1 MEAITMFKASEVLA
15 GRYDSANLDELF
27 KAISDNYIVD
37 EEQYL
42 SELIQLVPSSDEA
55 IERVTRRAHELV
67 NKVRQFDKKGLMV
80 GIDAFLQQYS
90 LETQEGIILMCL
102 AEALLRIPD
111 AATADALIE
120 DKLSGAKWDEHM
132 SKSDSVLVN
141 ASTWGLMLTGKIV
154 KLDKKIDGTPSN
166 LLSRLVNRLGEP
178 VIRQAM
184 MAAMKIMGKQF
195 VLGRNMKEALKNSED
210 KRKLGYTHSY
220 DMLGEAA
227 LTRKDAEKYYTDY
240 ANAITELGAQSYNE
254 NESPRPT
261 ISIKLSALHPRYEV
275 ANEDRVLT
283 ELYDTVIRLIKLA
296 RGLNIGISIDAEEVD
311 RLELSL
317 KLFQKLFNSDA
328 AKGWGLLGIVVQ
340 AYSKRA
346 LPVLVWLTRLAKEQG
361 DEIPLR
367 LVKGAYWDSE
377 LKWAQQ
383 AGEAAYPL
391 YTRKAGTDV
400 SYLACARYLLSDA
413 TRGAIYPQFASHNA
427 QTVAAISDM
436 AGDRHHEFQR
446 LHGMGQELY
455 DTILS
460 EAGAKSVRIYAPI
473 GAHKDLLPY
482 LVRRLLENGAN
493 TSFVHKLVDP
503 KTPIESLVV
512 HPLKTLTGYKTLANN
527 KIVLPTDIFGSD
539 RKNSKGLNMNIISE
553 SEPFFAAL
561 EQFKNTQWQ
570 AGPLVNGKTLTGEHK
585 TVVSPFDTTQTVGQ
599 VAFADDAAIEQALA
613 SAETAFASWAR
624 TPVETRAS
632 ALQKLADL
640 LEENRE
646 ELIAL
651 CTREAGKSIQDGID
665 EVREAVDFCRYYAVQ
680 AKKMMAKPELL
691 PGPTGELNELFLQGR
706 GVFVCISPWNFPLA
720 IFLGQVSAALA
731 AGNTVIAK
739 PAEQTSII
747 GYRAVQLAHQAGIP
761 VEVLQFLPGTGA
773 TVGSAIT
780 ADERIGGVCFTGST
794 GTAKLINRTLANRDG
809 AIIPLI
815 AETGGQNAMVVD
827 STSQPEQV
835 VNDVVSSSFTS
846 AGQRCSALR
855 VLFLQEDIADRVI
868 EVLQG
873 AMDELVIGNP
883 SSVKTDVGP
892 VIDAT
897 AKANLDAH
905 IDHIKQVGK
914 LIKQMPLPAG
924 TENGH
929 FVSPTAVEI
938 DSIKV
943 LEKEHFGPI
952 LHIIRYKA
960 SELAHVINEINSTG
974 FGLTLG
980 IHSRNEGH
988 ALEVADKV
996 NVGNVYINRNQIGA
1010 VVGVQPFGGQGLSGT
1025 GPKAGGP
1032 HYLTRF
1038 VTEKTR
1044 TNNITAIGG
1053 NATLLSLGDSEE

>member
-1 MEAITMFKASEVLA
+1 MFKASEVLA

-27 KAISDNYIVD
+27 KAVSDNYIVD

-42 SELIQLVPSSDEA
+42 SELIKLVPSSDEA

-154 KLDKKIDGTPSN
+154 KLDKKLDGTPSN

-317 KLFQKLFNSDA
+317 KLFQKLFNSEA
-328 AKGWGLLGIVVQ
+328 TKGWGLLGIVVQ

-346 LPVLVWLTRLAKEQG
+346 LPVLVWLTRLAKDQG
-361 DEIPLR
+361 DEIPVR

-436 AGDRHHEFQR
+436 AGDRNHEFQR

-455 DTILS
+455 DTILA
-460 EAGAKSVRIYAPI
+460 EAGAKAVRIYAPI

-512 HPLKTLTGYKTLANN
+512 HPLTTLTGYKTLANN
-527 KIVLPTDIFGSD
+527 RIVLPADIFGSE

-585 TVVSPFDTTQTVGQ
+585 TIVSPYDTTQTVGQ
-599 VAFADDAAIEQALA
+599 VAFADKAAIEAAVA
-613 SAETAFASWAR
+613 SAEAAFTSWAR

-794 GTAKLINRTLANRDG
+794 GTAKLINRTLANREG

-883 SSVKTDVGP
+883 SSIKTDVGP

-952 LHIIRYKA
+952 LHVIRYKA
-960 SELAHVINEINSTG
+960 ADLGKVIDEINSTG

>member
-1 MEAITMFKASEVLA
+1 MFKASEVLA

-27 KAISDNYIVD
+27 KAVSDNYIVD

-42 SELIQLVPSSDEA
+42 SELIKLVPSSDEA

-154 KLDKKIDGTPSN
+154 KLDKKLDGTPSN

-317 KLFQKLFNSDA
+317 KLFQKLFNSEA
-328 AKGWGLLGIVVQ
+328 TKGWGLLGIVVQ

-346 LPVLVWLTRLAKEQG
+346 LPVLVWLTRLAKDQG
-361 DEIPLR
+361 DEIPVR

-436 AGDRHHEFQR
+436 AGDRNHEFQR

-455 DTILS
+455 DTILA
-460 EAGAKSVRIYAPI
+460 EAGAKAVRIYAPI

-512 HPLKTLTGYKTLANN
+512 HPLTTLTGYKTLANN
-527 KIVLPTDIFGSD
+527 RIVLPADIFGSD

-585 TVVSPFDTTQTVGQ
+585 TVVSPYDTTQTVGQ
-599 VAFADDAAIEQALA
+599 VAFADKAAIEAAVA
-613 SAETAFASWAR
+613 SAEAAFSSWAR

-883 SSVKTDVGP
+883 SSIKTDVGP

-960 SELAHVINEINSTG
+960 AELSQVINEINSTG

>member
-1 MEAITMFKASEVLA
+1 MFKASEVLA

-27 KAISDNYIVD
+27 QAVSDNYIVD

-42 SELIQLVPSSDEA
+42 SELIKLVPSSDET

-67 NKVRQFDKKGLMV
+67 SKVRQFDKKGLMV

-227 LTRKDAEKYYTDY
+227 LTRKDADKYFTDY
-240 ANAITELGAQSYNE
+240 ANAITELGAQNYNE

-317 KLFQKLFNSDA
+317 KLFQKLFNSEA
-328 AKGWGLLGIVVQ
+328 AKDWGLLGIVVQ

-413 TRGAIYPQFASHNA
+413 TSGAIYPQFASHNA
-427 QTVAAISDM
+427 QTVAAIADM

-503 KTPIESLVV
+503 KTPIDSLVL
-512 HPLKTLTGYKTLANN
+512 HPLTTLTGYKTLANK
-527 KIVLPTDIFGSD
+527 KIVLPADIFGSD

-561 EQFKNTQWQ
+561 EHFKDTQWQ
-570 AGPLVNGKTLTGEHK
+570 AGPLVNGKILTGEYK
-585 TVVSPFDTTQTVGQ
+585 TVVSPYDTTQTVGQ
-599 VAFADDAAIEQALA
+599 VAFADDAAIELALA
-613 SAETAFASWAR
+613 SADAAFASWTR
-624 TPVETRAS
+624 TPVEIRAS

-761 VEVLQFLPGTGA
+761 VEVLQFLPGTGV

-794 GTAKLINRTLANRDG
+794 GTAKLINRTLANREG

-938 DSIKV
+938 DSIKT

-952 LHIIRYKA
+952 LHVIRYKA
-960 SELAHVINEINSTG
+960 AELSQVINEINSTG

-1053 NATLLSLGDSEE
+1053 NATLLSLGDGDE

>member
-1 MEAITMFKASEVLA
+1 MFKASEVLA

-527 KIVLPTDIFGSD
+527 KIVLPADIFGSE

-624 TPVETRAS
+624 TPVEVRAS

-914 LIKQMPLPAG
+914 LIKQMPLPAS

>member
-1 MEAITMFKASEVLA
+1 MEINMMFKASEVLA
-15 GRYDSANLDELF
+15 GPYDNATLEQLF
-27 KAISDNYIVD
+27 QAITDNYIVD
-37 EEQYL
+37 EEAYL
-42 SELIQLVPSSDEA
+42 SELIKLVPSSDEQ
-55 IERVTRRAHELV
+55 IQQVTERAHDLV
-67 NKVRQFDKKGLMV
+67 NKVRQFEKKGLMIGV
-80 GIDAFLQQYS
+80 DAFLQQYS
-90 LETQEGIILMCL
+90 LETQEGIVLMCL

-111 AATADALIE
+111 ADTADALIQ
-120 DKLSGAKWDEHM
+120 DKLSGAKWDAHLRQ
-132 SKSDSVLVN
+132 SDSVLVN

-154 KLDKKIDGTPSN
+154 KLDKKLDGTPSN
-166 LLSRLVNRLGEP
+166 LLKRLVNRLGEP

-184 MAAMKIMGKQF
+184 LAAMKIMGKQF
-195 VLGRNMKEALKNSED
+195 VLGRNVKEALSNSEA
-210 KRKLGYTHSY
+210 KRALGYTHSY

-227 LTRKDAEKYYTDY
+227 LTDKDAKKYFNDY
-240 ANAITELGAQSYNE
+240 SNAIKELGAQSYDE

-275 ANEDRVLT
+275 ANEHRVLT
-283 ELYDTVIRLIKLA
+283 ELYATVIKLIVQA
-296 RGLNIGISIDAEEVD
+296 RELNIGISIDAEEVD

-317 KLFQKLFNSDA
+317 KLFQKLFNSVETQ
-328 AKGWGLLGIVVQ
+328 GWNLLGIVVQ

-346 LPVLVWLTRLAKEQG
+346 LPVLCWLARLAKEQG

-383 AGEAAYPL
+383 AGEAGYPL
-391 YTRKAGTDV
+391 FTRKAGTDV
-400 SYLACARYLLSDA
+400 SYLACARFLLSDA
-413 TRGAIYPQFASHNA
+413 TRGAIYPQFATHNA
-427 QTVAAISDM
+427 QTVASIGAMASD
-436 AGDRHHEFQR
+436 RNYEFQR

-455 DTILS
+455 DTILKES
-460 EAGAKSVRIYAPI
+460 GAKTVRIYAPI
-473 GAHKDLLPY
+473 GAHKELLPY

-503 KTPIESLVV
+503 KTPIASLVV
-512 HPLKTLTGYKTLANN
+512 HPIVTLKGYKSFANHN
-527 KIVLPTDIFGSD
+527 IALPADIFGVE
-539 RKNSKGLNMNIISE
+539 RKNSKGLNMNIQSE
-553 SEPFFAAL
+553 AQPFFAAINK
-561 EQFKNTQWQ
+561 FNDVQWQ
-570 AGPLVNGKTLTGEHK
+570 AGPIVNGKTITGDLH
-585 TVVSPFDTTQTVGQ
+585 TVVSPYDTEQVVGQ
-599 VAFADDAAIEQALA
+599 VAFADAASIETAVA
-613 SAETAFASWAR
+613 SASSAFGSWCR
-624 TPVETRAS
+624 TPVEVRAS

-665 EVREAVDFCRYYAVQ
+665 EVREAVDFCRYYALQ
-680 AKKMMAKPELL
+680 AKKMMGQPELL

-739 PAEQTSII
+739 PAEQTCLI
-747 GYRAVQLAHQAGIP
+747 GYRAVQLAHEAGIP

-773 TVGSAIT
+773 LVGSALT

-855 VLFLQEDIADRVI
+855 VLFLQEDIAERVI
-868 EVLQG
+868 EVMQG
-873 AMDELVIGNP
+873 AMEQLSIGHPGLVQ
-883 SSVKTDVGP
+883 TDVGP

-897 AKANLDAH
+897 AKANLNAH
-905 IDHIKQVGK
+905 ISHITQVGK
-914 LIKQMPLPAG
+914 LIKQIALPAG
-924 TENGH
+924 TEKGH
-929 FVSPTAVEI
+929 FVAPTAVEI

-952 LHIIRYKA
+952 LHVIRYKA
-960 SELAHVINEINSTG
+960 ADLAKVIDEINSTG

-988 ALEVADKV
+988 ALNLADKV

-1053 NATLLSLGDSEE
+1053 NATLLSLGDSDE

>member
-1 MEAITMFKASEVLA
+1 MFQASEVLT
-15 GRYDSANLDELF
+15 GRYDSATLDELF
-27 KAISDNYIVD
+27 QAITNNYIVD

-42 SELIQLVPSSDEA
+42 AELIKLVPSSEA
-55 IERVTRRAHELV
+55 EIQRVTQRAHDLV
-67 NKVRQFDKKGLMV
+67 GKVRQYDKKGLMV

-111 AATADALIE
+111 AETADALIE
-120 DKLSGAKWDEHM
+120 DKLSGAKWDEHL
-132 SKSDSVLVN
+132 SKSDSTLVN

-154 KLDKKIDGTPSN
+154 NLDKNIDGKPSS
-166 LLSRLVNRLGEP
+166 LLNRLVNRLGEP

-184 MAAMKIMGKQF
+184 LAAMKIMGKQF
-195 VLGRNMKEALKNSED
+195 VLGRTVKEALKNSVN

-227 LTRKDAEKYYTDY
+227 LTMKDAQKYFDDY
-240 ANAITELGAQSYNE
+240 SNAIATLGAE
-254 NESPRPT
+254 NYDETEAPRPT

-275 ANEDRVLT
+275 ANEDRTMT
-283 ELYDTVIRLIKLA
+283 ELYDTLVKLVTQA
-296 RGLNIGISIDAEEVD
+296 RSLNVGVSIDAEEVD

-317 KLFQKLFNSDA
+317 KLFEKLYNSDA

-346 LPVLVWLTRLAKEQG
+346 LPVLCWLTRLSKNQG
-361 DEIPLR
+361 DEIPVR

-377 LKWAQQ
+377 LKWAQV
-383 AGEAAYPL
+383 AGESGYPL

-436 AGDRHHEFQR
+436 AGDRLYEFQR
-446 LHGMGQELY
+446 LHGMGEELY
-455 DTILS
+455 DTLLAES
-460 EAGAKSVRIYAPI
+460 GVSTVRIYAPV

-512 HPLKTLTGYKTLANN
+512 HPLTTLQGYKTLANN
-527 KIVLPTDIFGSD
+527 KIVQPEDIFGAE
-539 RKNSKGLNMNIISE
+539 RKNSKGINMNIISE

-561 EQFKNTQWQ
+561 DKFKDTTWS
-570 AGPLVNGKTLTGEHK
+570 AGPIVNGEILSGE
-585 TVVSPFDTTQTVGQ
+585 TIEVVSPFDTTKVVGK
-599 VAFADDAAIEQALA
+599 VAFANNQAVEQALA
-613 SAETAFASWAR
+613 SAHNAFGSWCS
-624 TPVETRAS
+624 TPVEVRAN

-720 IFLGQVSAALA
+720 IFLGQVAAALA
-731 AGNTVIAK
+731 AGNTVVAK
-739 PAEQTSII
+739 PAEQTSIV
-747 GYRAVQLAHQAGIP
+747 GFRAVQLAHQAGIP
-761 VEVLQFLPGTGA
+761 KEALQFLPGTGA
-773 TVGSAIT
+773 TVGATIT

-794 GTAKLINRTLANRDG
+794 VTAKRINLTLAQRDG

-855 VLFLQEDIADRVI
+855 VLFLQEDIAERVI
-868 EVLQG
+868 DVMKG
-873 AMDELVIGNP
+873 AMNELTIGDP
-883 SSVKTDVGP
+883 SFVKTDVGP

-897 AKANLDAH
+897 AKANLNAH
-905 IDHIKQVGK
+905 IDYIKQVGR
-914 LIKQMPLPAG
+914 LINQLELPAG
-924 TENGH
+924 SENGH
-929 FVSPTAVEI
+929 FVAPTAVEI

-952 LHIIRYKA
+952 LHVIRYKA
-960 SELAHVINEINSTG
+960 SDLPKVIDEINSTG

-1053 NATLLSLGDSEE
+1053 NATLLSLGDSDE

>member
-1 MEAITMFKASEVLA
+1 MFKASEVLT
-15 GRYDSANLDELF
+15 GRYDSATLNELF
-27 KAISDNYIVD
+27 EAITNNYIVD

-42 SELIQLVPSSDEA
+42 GELIQLVPASEDE
-55 IERVTRRAHELV
+55 IQRVTQRAHDLV
-67 NKVRQFDKKGLMV
+67 KKVRQYDKKGLMV

-120 DKLSGAKWDEHM
+120 DKLSGAKWDEHL
-132 SKSDSVLVN
+132 SKSDSTLVN

-154 KLDKKIDGTPSN
+154 NLDKNIDGKPSS
-166 LLSRLVNRLGEP
+166 LLNRLVNRMGEP

-184 MAAMKIMGKQF
+184 LAAMKIMGKQF
-195 VLGRNMKEALKNSED
+195 VLGRTVKEALKNSVD

-227 LTRKDAEKYYTDY
+227 LTSKDAQKYFDDY
-240 ANAITELGAQSYNE
+240 SSAIAALGAESYDE
-254 NESPRPT
+254 QEAPRPT

-275 ANEDRVLT
+275 ANEDRTLT
-283 ELYDTVIRLIKLA
+283 ELYDTLIKLISQA
-296 RGLNIGISIDAEEVD
+296 RSLNVGVSIDAEEMD

-317 KLFQKLFNSDA
+317 TLFKKLYNSDA

-346 LPVLVWLTRLAKEQG
+346 LPVLCWLTRLSKEQG

-377 LKWAQQ
+377 LKWGQVN
-383 AGEAAYPL
+383 GEGGYPL

-436 AGDRHHEFQR
+436 AGDRQYEFQR
-446 LHGMGQELY
+446 LHGMGEELY
-455 DTILS
+455 DTLLAES
-460 EAGAKSVRIYAPI
+460 GVSTVRIYAPV

-512 HPLKTLTGYKTLANN
+512 HPLTTLQGYKTLANN
-527 KIVLPTDIFGSD
+527 KIVQPIDIFGD
-539 RKNSKGLNMNIISE
+539 ERKNSKGLNMNILSE
-553 SEPFFAAL
+553 STPFFAAL
-561 EQFKNTQWQ
+561 DKFKDTNWS
-570 AGPLVNGKTLTGEHK
+570 AGPIVNGETLSGE
-585 TVVSPFDTTQTVGQ
+585 TIDVVSPFDTTKVVGK
-599 VAFADDAAIEQALA
+599 VAFANNQAVEQALS
-613 SAETAFASWAR
+613 SAHNAFGSWCS
-624 TPVETRAS
+624 TPVEVRAN

-720 IFLGQVSAALA
+720 IFLGQVAAALA
-731 AGNTVIAK
+731 AGNTVVAK
-739 PAEQTSII
+739 PAEQTSIV

-761 VEVLQFLPGTGA
+761 KEALQFLPGTGA
-773 TVGSAIT
+773 TVGATIT

-794 GTAKLINRTLANRDG
+794 VTAKRINLTLAQRDG

-868 EVLQG
+868 DVMKG
-873 AMDELVIGNP
+873 AMNELTIGDP
-883 SSVKTDVGP
+883 SFVKTDVGP

-897 AKANLDAH
+897 AKANLNAH
-905 IDHIKQVGK
+905 IDHIKQVGR
-914 LIKQMPLPAG
+914 LINQLELPAG
-924 TENGH
+924 SENGH
-929 FVSPTAVEI
+929 FVAPTAVEI

-952 LHIIRYKA
+952 LHVIRYKA
-960 SELAHVINEINSTG
+960 ADLPKVIDEINSTG

-1053 NATLLSLGDSEE
+1053 NATLLSLGDSDE

>member
-27 KAISDNYIVD
+27 KAVSDNYIVD

-42 SELIQLVPSSDEA
+42 SELIKLVPSSDEA

-67 NKVRQFDKKGLMV
+67 NKVRQFEKKGLMV

-154 KLDKKIDGTPSN
+154 SLDKKLDGTPSS

-317 KLFQKLFNSDA
+317 KLFQKLFNSEA
-328 AKGWGLLGIVVQ
+328 TKGWGLLGIVVQ

-346 LPVLVWLTRLAKEQG
+346 LPVLVWLTRLAKNQG
-361 DEIPLR
+361 DEIPVR

-436 AGDRHHEFQR
+436 AGDRNHEFQR

-455 DTILS
+455 DTILA
-460 EAGAKSVRIYAPI
+460 EAGAKAVRIYAPI

-512 HPLKTLTGYKTLANN
+512 HPLTTLTGYKTLANN
-527 KIVLPTDIFGSD
+527 RIVLPADIFGSE

-585 TVVSPFDTTQTVGQ
+585 TIVSPYDTTQTVGQ
-599 VAFADDAAIEQALA
+599 VAFADKAAIEAAVA
-613 SAETAFASWAR
+613 SAEAAFTSWAR

-794 GTAKLINRTLANRDG
+794 GTAKLINRTLANREG

-883 SSVKTDVGP
+883 SSIKTDVGP

-938 DSIKV
+938 NSIKV

-952 LHIIRYKA
+952 LHVIRYKA
-960 SELAHVINEINSTG
+960 ADLGKVIDEINSTG

>member
-1 MEAITMFKASEVLA
+1 MFKASEVLA

-27 KAISDNYIVD
+27 KAVSDNYIVD

-42 SELIQLVPSSDEA
+42 SELIKLVPSSDEA

-154 KLDKKIDGTPSN
+154 KLDKKLDGTPSN

-317 KLFQKLFNSDA
+317 KLFQKLFNSEA
-328 AKGWGLLGIVVQ
+328 TKGWGLLGIVVQ

-361 DEIPLR
+361 DEIPVR

-436 AGDRHHEFQR
+436 AGDRNHEFQR

-455 DTILS
+455 DTILA
-460 EAGAKSVRIYAPI
+460 EAGAKAVRIYAPI

-512 HPLKTLTGYKTLANN
+512 HPLTTLTGYKTLANN
-527 KIVLPTDIFGSD
+527 RIVLPADIFGSE

-585 TVVSPFDTTQTVGQ
+585 TVVSPYDTTQTVGQ
-599 VAFADDAAIEQALA
+599 VAFADKAAIEAAVA
-613 SAETAFASWAR
+613 SAEAAFTSWAR

-883 SSVKTDVGP
+883 SSIKTDVGP

-938 DSIKV
+938 NSIKV

-952 LHIIRYKA
+952 LHVIRYKA
-960 SELAHVINEINSTG
+960 ADLGKVIDEINSTG

>member
-1 MEAITMFKASEVLA
+1 MFKASEVLA

-27 KAISDNYIVD
+27 KAVSDNYIVD

-42 SELIQLVPSSDEA
+42 SELIKLVPSSDEA

-154 KLDKKIDGTPSN
+154 KLDKKLDGTPSN

-317 KLFQKLFNSDA
+317 KLFQKLFNSEA
-328 AKGWGLLGIVVQ
+328 TKGWGLLGIVVQ

-361 DEIPLR
+361 DEIPVR

-436 AGDRHHEFQR
+436 AGDRNHEFQR

-455 DTILS
+455 DTILA
-460 EAGAKSVRIYAPI
+460 EAGAKAVRIYAPI

-512 HPLKTLTGYKTLANN
+512 HPLTTLTGYKTLANN
-527 KIVLPTDIFGSD
+527 RIVLPTDIFGSD

-585 TVVSPFDTTQTVGQ
+585 TIVSPYDTTQTVGQ
-599 VAFADDAAIEQALA
+599 VAFADKAAIEAAVA
-613 SAETAFASWAR
+613 SAEAAFASWAR

-855 VLFLQEDIADRVI
+855 VLFLQEEIADRVI

-883 SSVKTDVGP
+883 SSIKTDVGP

-952 LHIIRYKA
+952 LHVIRYKA
-960 SELAHVINEINSTG
+960 AELSQVINEINSTG

>member
-1 MEAITMFKASEVLA
+1 LK
-15 GRYDSANLDELF
+15 
-27 KAISDNYIVD
+27 
-37 EEQYL
+37 
-42 SELIQLVPSSDEA
+42 
-55 IERVTRRAHELV
+55 
-67 NKVRQFDKKGLMV
+67 
-80 GIDAFLQQYS
+80 
-90 LETQEGIILMCL
+90 
-102 AEALLRIPD
+102 
-111 AATADALIE
+111 
-120 DKLSGAKWDEHM
+120 
-132 SKSDSVLVN
+132 
-141 ASTWGLMLTGKIV
+141 
-154 KLDKKIDGTPSN
+154 
-166 LLSRLVNRLGEP
+166 RLVNRLGEP

-184 MAAMKIMGKQF
+184 YAAMKIMGKQF
-195 VLGRNMKEALKNSED
+195 VLGRTVKEALKNSED
-210 KRKLGYTHSY
+210 KRKQGYTHSY

-227 LTRKDAEKYYTDY
+227 LTQRDAEKYFQDY
-240 ANAITELGAQSYNE
+240 SHAISELGAQQYD
-254 NESPRPT
+254 ESQAPRPT

-275 ANEDRVLT
+275 ANEDRVMS
-283 ELYDTVIRLIKLA
+283 ELYATVIKLIEQA
-296 RGLNIGISIDAEEVD
+296 RSLNVGISIDAEEVD

-317 KLFQKLFNSDA
+317 KLFRKLYNSEA

-346 LPVLVWLTRLAKEQG
+346 LPVLLWLTKLAKEQG

-383 AGEAAYPL
+383 AGEAGYPL
-391 YTRKAGTDV
+391 YTRKVGTDL
-400 SYLACARYLLSDA
+400 SYLACARFLLSDK

-436 AGDRHHEFQR
+436 AGDREFEFQR

-455 DTILS
+455 DTILAES
-460 EAGAKSVRIYAPI
+460 RARTVRIYAPI

-503 KTPIESLVV
+503 NTPIDSLIT
-512 HPLKTLTGYKTLANN
+512 HPLVTVKQYKTLANN
-527 KIVLPTDIFGSD
+527 KIVKPADIFGSE
-539 RKNSKGLNMNIISE
+539 RKNSKGLNMNILSE
-553 SEPFFAAL
+553 AEPFFAAL
-561 EQFKNTQWQ
+561 DQFKAHQWH
-570 AGPLVNGKTLTGEHK
+570 AGPLINGETLSGESK
-585 TVVSPFDTTQTVGQ
+585 PVVSPYDTTQTVGQ
-599 VAFADDAAIEQALA
+599 VVFADNQAVEQAIS
-613 SAETAFASWAR
+613 SAVAAFPAWCR
-624 TPVETRAS
+624 TPVAQRAS

-646 ELIAL
+646 ELIVL
-651 CTREAGKSIQDGID
+651 CTREAGKSLQDGID
-665 EVREAVDFCRYYAVQ
+665 EVREAIDFCRYYAVQ
-680 AKKMMAKPELL
+680 AKKMMSKPELL
-691 PGPTGELNELFLQGR
+691 PGPTGELNELFVQGR

-720 IFLGQVSAALA
+720 IFLGQVTAALA

-739 PAEQTSII
+739 PAEQTCLV
-747 GYRAVQLAHQAGIP
+747 GYRAVQLAHEAGIP
-761 VEVLQFLPGTGA
+761 KEALQFLPGTGA
-773 TVGSAIT
+773 SVGAALTS
-780 ADERIGGVCFTGST
+780 DERIGGVCFTGST
-794 GTAKLINRTLANRDG
+794 GTAKVINRALAAREG

-835 VNDVVSSSFTS
+835 VNDVVASSFTS

-855 VLFLQEDIADRVI
+855 VLYLQEDIADRVLEI
-868 EVLQG
+868 LKG
-873 AMDELVIGNP
+873 AMDELSIGYP
-883 SSVKTDVGP
+883 GSVKTDVGP

-897 AKANLDAH
+897 AKANLNAH
-905 IDHIKQVGK
+905 IEHIKQVGK
-914 LIKQMPLPAG
+914 LIKQVELPADCKD
-924 TENGH
+924 GH
-929 FVSPTAVEI
+929 FVAPTAVEI

-952 LHIIRYKA
+952 LHVIRFKA
-960 SELAHVINEINSTG
+960 SELDKVIADINSTG

-988 ALEVADKV
+988 ALSVADQV

-1038 VTEKTR
+1038 MTEKTR

-1053 NATLLSLGDSEE
+1053 NATLLSLGDAE

>member
-1 MEAITMFKASEVLA
+1 MFKASEVLA

-42 SELIQLVPSSDEA
+42 SELIKLVPSSDEA

-317 KLFQKLFNSDA
+317 KLFQKLFNSEA

-503 KTPIESLVV
+503 KTPIDSLVV

-527 KIVLPTDIFGSD
+527 KIVLPADIFGSE

-960 SELAHVINEINSTG
+960 AELSQVINEINSTG

-1053 NATLLSLGDSEE
+1053 NATLLSLGDGEE

>member
-27 KAISDNYIVD
+27 KAVTDNYIVD

-42 SELIQLVPSSDEA
+42 SELIKLVPSSDEA

-67 NKVRQFDKKGLMV
+67 NKVRQFEKKGLMV

-120 DKLSGAKWDEHM
+120 DKLSGAKWDEHL

-154 KLDKKIDGTPSN
+154 SLDKKIDGSPSS
-166 LLSRLVNRLGEP
+166 LLGRLVNRLGEP

-195 VLGRNMKEALKNSED
+195 VLGRTMKEALKNSED

-227 LTRKDAEKYYTDY
+227 LTRKDAEKYFNDY

-328 AKGWGLLGIVVQ
+328 TKGWGLLGIVVQ

-361 DEIPLR
+361 DEIPVR

-436 AGDRHHEFQR
+436 AGDRNHEFQR

-460 EAGAKSVRIYAPI
+460 EAGAKAVRIYAPI

-553 SEPFFAAL
+553 AEPFFAAL
-561 EQFKNTQWQ
+561 DKFKSTQWQ
-570 AGPLVNGKTLTGEHK
+570 AGPLVNGQTLTGEHK

-599 VAFADDAAIEQALA
+599 VAFADKAAIEQAVS
-613 SAETAFASWAR
+613 SAHAAFASWTR
-624 TPVETRAS
+624 TPVEVRAS

-680 AKKMMAKPELL
+680 AKKLMSKPELL

-731 AGNTVIAK
+731 AGNTVVAK

-761 VEVLQFLPGTGA
+761 TDVLHYLPGTGA
-773 TVGSAIT
+773 TVGNALT

-794 GTAKLINRTLANRDG
+794 GTAKLINRTLANREG

-868 EVLQG
+868 DVLQG

-929 FVSPTAVEI
+929 FVAPTAVEI

-952 LHIIRYKA
+952 LHVIRYKA
-960 SELAHVINEINSTG
+960 SELAHVIDEINSTG

-1053 NATLLSLGDSEE
+1053 NATLLSLGDSDA

>member
-1 MEAITMFKASEVLA
+1 MEANTMFKASEVLD
-15 GRYDSANLDELF
+15 GRYDNATLDELF
-27 KAISDNYIVD
+27 TAVTNNYIVD

-42 SELIQLVPSSDEA
+42 SELIKLVPSSEQD
-55 IERVTRRAHELV
+55 IEQVTRRAHELV
-67 NKVRQFDKKGLMV
+67 SKVRQFEKKGLMV

-111 AATADALIE
+111 AATADALIQ
-120 DKLSGAKWDEHM
+120 DKLSGAKWDEHLN
-132 SKSDSVLVN
+132 KSDSLLVN
-141 ASTWGLMLTGKIV
+141 ASTWGLMLTGRIV
-154 KLDKKIDGTPSN
+154 KLDRNIDGSPSN
-166 LLSRLVNRLGEP
+166 LLKRLVNRVGEP
-178 VIRQAM
+178 MIRQAM
-184 MAAMKIMGKQF
+184 LAAMKIMGKQF
-195 VLGRNMKEALKNSED
+195 VLGQDVKEALKNSEA

-227 LTRKDAEKYYTDY
+227 LTASDAQKYFNDY
-240 ANAITELGAQSYNE
+240 SNAIRDLGAQQYDVSD
-254 NESPRPT
+254 SPRPT

-275 ANEDRVLT
+275 ANEDRVLS
-283 ELYDTVIRLIKLA
+283 ELYDTVITLIVQA
-296 RGLNIGISIDAEEVD
+296 RELNIGISIDAEEVD

-317 KLFQKLFNSDA
+317 KLFKQLYQSEA

-340 AYSKRA
+340 AYSKRC
-346 LPVLVWLTRLAKEQG
+346 LPVLCWLTRLAKDQG

-383 AGEAAYPL
+383 AGESGYPL

-400 SYLACARYLLSDA
+400 SYLACARYLLSDT
-413 TRGAIYPQFASHNA
+413 TRGAIYPQFATHNA
-427 QTVAAISDM
+427 QTVASIDAM
-436 AGDRHHEFQR
+436 AGDRIYEFQR

-455 DTILS
+455 DTMLAES
-460 EAGAKSVRIYAPI
+460 GAKAVRIYAPI

-503 KTPIESLVV
+503 NTPIDSLVV
-512 HPLKTLTGYKTLANN
+512 HPLVTLLGYKSLANH
-527 KIVLPTDIFGSD
+527 KIVQPADIFGAE

-561 EQFKNTQWQ
+561 DKYSDTQWT
-570 AGPLVNGKTLTGEHK
+570 AGPLVNGKTLTGEVQ
-585 TVVSPFDTTQTVGQ
+585 TVVSPYDTSLTVGS
-599 VAFADDAAIEQALA
+599 VAFADANAIEQAIA
-613 SAETAFASWAR
+613 GADAAFAGWAR
-624 TPVETRAS
+624 TPVETRAN

-680 AKKMMAKPELL
+680 AKKIMAKPELL

-706 GVFVCISPWNFPLA
+706 GIFVCISPWNFPLA

-739 PAEQTSII
+739 PAEQTCLV
-747 GYRAVQLAHQAGIP
+747 GFRAVQLAHQAGIP
-761 VEVLQFLPGTGA
+761 TDVLQFLPGTGA
-773 TVGSAIT
+773 VVGSAIT

-855 VLFLQEDIADRVI
+855 VLFLQEDIAERVI
-868 EVLQG
+868 EVMKG
-873 AMDELVIGNP
+873 AMEQLVIGNP

-897 AKANLDAH
+897 AKANLNAH
-905 IDHIKQVGK
+905 IDHISQVGK
-914 LIKQMPLPAG
+914 LINKLDLPAG

-929 FVSPTAVEI
+929 FVAPTAVEI
-938 DSIKV
+938 NSIKL

-952 LHIIRYKA
+952 LHVIRYKA
-960 SELAHVINEINSTG
+960 ADLAKVIDEINSTG

-988 ALEVADKV
+988 ALSLADKV

-1053 NATLLSLGDSEE
+1053 NATLLSLGDADE

>member
-27 KAISDNYIVD
+27 KAVSDNYIVD

-42 SELIQLVPSSDEA
+42 SELIKLVPSSDEA

-154 KLDKKIDGTPSN
+154 KLDKKLDGTPSN
-166 LLSRLVNRLGEP
+166 LLSRLVSRLGEP

-317 KLFQKLFNSDA
+317 KLFQKLFNSEA
-328 AKGWGLLGIVVQ
+328 TKGWGLLGIVVQ

-361 DEIPLR
+361 DEIPVR

-436 AGDRHHEFQR
+436 AGDRNHEFQR

-455 DTILS
+455 DTILA
-460 EAGAKSVRIYAPI
+460 EAGAKAVRIYAPI

-512 HPLKTLTGYKTLANN
+512 HPLTTLTGYKTLANN
-527 KIVLPTDIFGSD
+527 RIVLPADIFGSE

-585 TVVSPFDTTQTVGQ
+585 TIVSPYDTTQTVGQ
-599 VAFADDAAIEQALA
+599 VAFADKAAIEAAVA
-613 SAETAFASWAR
+613 SAEAAFTSWAR

-794 GTAKLINRTLANRDG
+794 GTAKLINRTLANREG

-883 SSVKTDVGP
+883 SSIKTDVGP

-952 LHIIRYKA
+952 LHVIRYKA
-960 SELAHVINEINSTG
+960 AELSQVINEINSTG

>member
-15 GRYDSANLDELF
+15 GHYDSANLDELF

-42 SELIQLVPSSDEA
+42 SDLIKLVPSSDET
-55 IERVTRRAHELV
+55 IERVTRRAHDLV
-67 NKVRQFDKKGLMV
+67 SKVRQYDKKGLMV

-111 AATADALIE
+111 PETADALIE
-120 DKLSGAKWDEHM
+120 DKLSGAKWDEHL

-154 KLDKKIDGTPSN
+154 KLDRNLDGSPSN
-166 LLSRLVNRLGEP
+166 LLKRLVNRLGEP

-184 MAAMKIMGKQF
+184 YAAMKIMGKQF
-195 VLGRNMKEALKNSED
+195 VLGRTVKEALKNSED
-210 KRKLGYTHSY
+210 KRKQGYTHSY

-227 LTRKDAEKYYTDY
+227 LTQRDAEKYFQDY
-240 ANAITELGAQSYNE
+240 SHAISELGAQQYD
-254 NESPRPT
+254 ESQAPRPT

-275 ANEDRVLT
+275 ANEDRVMS
-283 ELYDTVIRLIKLA
+283 ELYATVIKLIEQA
-296 RGLNIGISIDAEEVD
+296 RSLNVGISIDAEEVD

-317 KLFQKLFNSDA
+317 KLFRKLYNSEA

-346 LPVLVWLTRLAKEQG
+346 LPVLLWLTKLAKEQG

-383 AGEAAYPL
+383 AGEAGYPL
-391 YTRKAGTDV
+391 YTRKVGTDL
-400 SYLACARYLLSDA
+400 SYLACARFLLSNK

-436 AGDRHHEFQR
+436 AGDREFEFQR

-455 DTILS
+455 DTILAES
-460 EAGAKSVRIYAPI
+460 RARTVRIYAPI

-503 KTPIESLVV
+503 NTPIDSLIT
-512 HPLKTLTGYKTLANN
+512 HPLVTVKQYKTLANN
-527 KIVLPTDIFGSD
+527 KIVKPADIFGSE
-539 RKNSKGLNMNIISE
+539 RKNSKGLNMNILSE
-553 SEPFFAAL
+553 AEPFFAAL
-561 EQFKNTQWQ
+561 DQFKAHQWH
-570 AGPLVNGKTLTGEHK
+570 AGPLINGETLSGESK
-585 TVVSPFDTTQTVGQ
+585 PVVSPYDTTQTVGQ
-599 VAFADDAAIEQALA
+599 VVFADNQAVEQAIS
-613 SAETAFASWAR
+613 SAVAAFPAWCR
-624 TPVETRAS
+624 TPVAQRAS

-646 ELIAL
+646 ELIVL
-651 CTREAGKSIQDGID
+651 CTREAGKSLQDGID
-665 EVREAVDFCRYYAVQ
+665 EVREAIDFCRYYAVQ
-680 AKKMMAKPELL
+680 AKKMMSKPELL
-691 PGPTGELNELFLQGR
+691 PGPTGELNELFVQGR

-720 IFLGQVSAALA
+720 IFLGQVTAALA

-739 PAEQTSII
+739 PAEQTCLV
-747 GYRAVQLAHQAGIP
+747 GYRAVQLAHEAGIP
-761 VEVLQFLPGTGA
+761 KEALQFLPGTGA
-773 TVGSAIT
+773 SVGAALTS
-780 ADERIGGVCFTGST
+780 DERIGGVCFTGST
-794 GTAKLINRTLANRDG
+794 GTAKVINRALAAREG

-835 VNDVVSSSFTS
+835 VNDVVASSFTS

-855 VLFLQEDIADRVI
+855 VLYLQEDIADRVLEI
-868 EVLQG
+868 LKG
-873 AMDELVIGNP
+873 AMDELSIGYP
-883 SSVKTDVGP
+883 GSVKTDVGP

-897 AKANLDAH
+897 AKANLNAH
-905 IDHIKQVGK
+905 IEHIKQVGK
-914 LIKQMPLPAG
+914 LIKQVELPADCKD
-924 TENGH
+924 GH
-929 FVSPTAVEI
+929 FVAPTAVEI

-952 LHIIRYKA
+952 LHVIRFKA
-960 SELAHVINEINSTG
+960 SELDKVIADINSTG

-988 ALEVADKV
+988 ALSVADQV

-1038 VTEKTR
+1038 MTEKTR

-1053 NATLLSLGDSEE
+1053 NATLLSLGDAE

>member
-1 MEAITMFKASEVLA
+1 MFKASEVLA
-15 GRYDSANLDELF
+15 GRYDNATLDELF
-27 KAISDNYIVD
+27 SAITHNYIVD

-42 SELIQLVPSSDEA
+42 KELIQLVPSSDDD
-55 IERVTRRAHELV
+55 IERVTRRAHDLV
-67 NKVRQFDKKGLMV
+67 AKVRQYEKKGLMV

-111 AATADALIE
+111 AETADALIA

-141 ASTWGLMLTGKIV
+141 ASTWGLMLTGKII
-154 KLDKKIDGTPSN
+154 KLDKNLDGTPSN

-184 MAAMKIMGKQF
+184 LAAMKIMGKQF
-195 VLGRNMKEALKNSED
+195 VLGRTIEEGLKNAVD

-227 LTRKDAEKYYTDY
+227 LTTKDAIKYYKDY
-240 ANAITELGAQSYNE
+240 ANAIAALGKGE
-254 NESPRPT
+254 FDESEAPRPT

-275 ANEDRVLT
+275 ANEDRVMT
-283 ELYDTVIRLIKLA
+283 ELYSTLIKLIEQA
-296 RGLNIGISIDAEEVD
+296 RSVNVGIQIDAEEMD

-317 KLFQKLFNSDA
+317 KLFQRLYNSDA

-346 LPVLVWLTRLAKEQG
+346 LPVLLWLTKLAREQG

-383 AGEAAYPL
+383 AGEAGYPL
-391 YTRKAGTDV
+391 FTRKAATDV

-413 TRGAIYPQFASHNA
+413 TRGVIYPQFASHNA
-427 QTVAAISDM
+427 QTVAAISAM
-436 AGDRHHEFQR
+436 AGDRKYEFQR

-455 DTILS
+455 DTVLA
-460 EAGAKSVRIYAPI
+460 EAAVPTVRIYAPI

-503 KTPIESLVV
+503 KTPIESLVT
-512 HPLKTLTGYKTLANN
+512 HPIKTLLGYKTLANN
-527 KIVLPTDIFGSD
+527 KIVKPADIFGPE

-553 SEPFFAAL
+553 AEPFFAAL
-561 EQFKNTQWQ
+561 EKFKDTQWT
-570 AGPLVNGKTLTGEHK
+570 AGPLVKGETLAGEVRD
-585 TVVSPFDTTQTVGQ
+585 VVSPYDTTQKVGQ
-599 VAFADDAAIEQALA
+599 VAFANDAAIEQALA
-613 SAETAFASWAR
+613 AADNAFASWCR
-624 TPVETRAS
+624 TPVETRAN

-680 AKKMMAKPELL
+680 AKKMMTKPELL

-720 IFLGQVSAALA
+720 IFLGQVAAALA
-731 AGNTVIAK
+731 TGNTVIAK
-739 PAEQTSII
+739 PAEQTCII

-761 VEVLQFLPGTGA
+761 KDVLQYLPGTGA
-773 TVGSAIT
+773 TVGAALT

-794 GTAKLINRTLANRDG
+794 VTAKVINRTLAGRDG

-835 VNDVVSSSFTS
+835 VNDVVSSAFTS

-855 VLFLQEDIADRVI
+855 VLYLQEDIADRVI
-868 EVLQG
+868 DVLKG
-873 AMDELVIGNP
+873 AMDELSLGNP
-883 SSVKTDVGP
+883 GSVKTDVGP

-897 AKANLDAH
+897 AKANLNAH
-905 IDHIKQVGK
+905 IDHIKQVGRPIHQ
-914 LIKQMPLPAG
+914 LRLPEG

-929 FVSPTAVEI
+929 FVAPTAVEI

-952 LHIIRYKA
+952 LHVIRYKA
-960 SELAHVINEINSTG
+960 SDLQKVIDDINSTG

-1053 NATLLSLGDSEE
+1053 NATLLSLGDSDE

>member
-283 ELYDTVIRLIKLA
+283 ELYDTVIRLITLA

-317 KLFQKLFNSDA
+317 KLFQKLFNSEA

-527 KIVLPTDIFGSD
+527 KIVLPADIFGSE

-773 TVGSAIT
+773 TVGNAIT

>member
-283 ELYDTVIRLIKLA
+283 ELYDTVIRLITLA

-317 KLFQKLFNSDA
+317 KLFQKLFNSEA

-346 LPVLVWLTRLAKEQG
+346 LPVLVWLTCLAKEQG

-503 KTPIESLVV
+503 KTPIDSLVV

-527 KIVLPTDIFGSD
+527 RIVLPADIFGSD

-553 SEPFFAAL
+553 SEPFFAAI

-585 TVVSPFDTTQTVGQ
+585 TIVSPYDTTQTVGQ

-613 SAETAFASWAR
+613 SAEAAFASWAR

-691 PGPTGELNELFLQGR
+691 PSPTGELNELFLQGR

-960 SELAHVINEINSTG
+960 AELSQVINEINSTG

-1053 NATLLSLGDSEE
+1053 NATLLSLGDGEE

>member
-42 SELIQLVPSSDEA
+42 SELIKLVPSSDEA

-317 KLFQKLFNSDA
+317 KLFQKLFNSEA

-914 LIKQMPLPAG
+914 LIKQMPLPTG

>member
-1 MEAITMFKASEVLA
+1 MFKASEVLA

-27 KAISDNYIVD
+27 KAVSDNYIVD

-42 SELIQLVPSSDEA
+42 SELIKLVPSSDEA

-154 KLDKKIDGTPSN
+154 KLDKKLDGTPSN

-227 LTRKDAEKYYTDY
+227 LTHKDAEKYYTDY

-317 KLFQKLFNSDA
+317 KLFQKLFNSEA

-346 LPVLVWLTRLAKEQG
+346 LPVLVWLTRLAKDQG
-361 DEIPLR
+361 DEIPVR

-436 AGDRHHEFQR
+436 AGDRNHEFQR

-455 DTILS
+455 DTILA
-460 EAGAKSVRIYAPI
+460 EAGAKAVRIYAPI

-512 HPLKTLTGYKTLANN
+512 HPLTTLTGYKTLANN
-527 KIVLPTDIFGSD
+527 RIVLPADIFGSE

-585 TVVSPFDTTQTVGQ
+585 TVVSPYDTTQTVGQ
-599 VAFADDAAIEQALA
+599 VAFADKAAIEAAVA
-613 SAETAFASWAR
+613 SAEAAFTSWAR

-883 SSVKTDVGP
+883 SSIKTDVGP

-952 LHIIRYKA
+952 LHVIRYKA
-960 SELAHVINEINSTG
+960 ADLGKVIDEINSTG

>member
-27 KAISDNYIVD
+27 QAVSDNYIVD

-42 SELIQLVPSSDEA
+42 SELIKLVPSSDET

-67 NKVRQFDKKGLMV
+67 SKVRQFDKKGLMV

-111 AATADALIE
+111 AATTDALIE

-227 LTRKDAEKYYTDY
+227 LTRKDADKYFTDY
-240 ANAITELGAQSYNE
+240 ANAITELGAQNYNE

-317 KLFQKLFNSDA
+317 KLFQKLFNSEA

-413 TRGAIYPQFASHNA
+413 TSGAIYPQFASHNA
-427 QTVAAISDM
+427 QTVAAIADM
-436 AGDRHHEFQR
+436 AGERHHEFQR

-503 KTPIESLVV
+503 KTPIDSLVV
-512 HPLKTLTGYKTLANN
+512 HPLTTLTGYKTLANK
-527 KIVLPTDIFGSD
+527 KIVLPADIFGSD

-561 EQFKNTQWQ
+561 EHFKDTQWQ
-570 AGPLVNGKTLTGEHK
+570 AGPLVNGKTLTGEYK
-585 TVVSPFDTTQTVGQ
+585 TVVSPYDTTQTVGQ
-599 VAFADDAAIEQALA
+599 VAFADDAAIELALA
-613 SAETAFASWAR
+613 SADAAFASWTR
-624 TPVETRAS
+624 TPVEIRAS

-761 VEVLQFLPGTGA
+761 VEVLQFLPGTGV

-794 GTAKLINRTLANRDG
+794 GTAKLINRTLANREG

-938 DSIKV
+938 DSIKT

-952 LHIIRYKA
+952 LHVIRYKA
-960 SELAHVINEINSTG
+960 AELSQVINEINSTG

-1053 NATLLSLGDSEE
+1053 NATLLSLGDGDE

>member
-15 GRYDSANLDELF
+15 GHYDSANLDELF

-42 SELIQLVPSSDEA
+42 SDLIKLVPSSDET
-55 IERVTRRAHELV
+55 IERVTRRAHDLV
-67 NKVRQFDKKGLMV
+67 SKVRQYDKKGLMV

-111 AATADALIE
+111 PETADALIE
-120 DKLSGAKWDEHM
+120 DKLSGAKWDEHL

-154 KLDKKIDGTPSN
+154 KLDRNLDGSPSN
-166 LLSRLVNRLGEP
+166 LLKRLVNRLGEP

-184 MAAMKIMGKQF
+184 YAAMKIMGKQF
-195 VLGRNMKEALKNSED
+195 VLGRTVKEALKNSED
-210 KRKLGYTHSY
+210 KRKQGYTHSY

-227 LTRKDAEKYYTDY
+227 LTQRDAEKYFQDY
-240 ANAITELGAQSYNE
+240 SHAISELGAQQYD
-254 NESPRPT
+254 ESQAPRPT

-275 ANEDRVLT
+275 ANEDRVMS
-283 ELYDTVIRLIKLA
+283 ELYATVIKLIEQA
-296 RGLNIGISIDAEEVD
+296 RSLNVGISIDAEEVD

-317 KLFQKLFNSDA
+317 KLFRKLYNSET

-346 LPVLVWLTRLAKEQG
+346 LPVLLWLTKLAKEQG

-383 AGEAAYPL
+383 AGEAGYPL
-391 YTRKAGTDV
+391 YTRKVGTDL
-400 SYLACARYLLSDA
+400 SYLACARFLLSDK

-436 AGDRHHEFQR
+436 AGDREFEFQR

-455 DTILS
+455 DTILAES
-460 EAGAKSVRIYAPI
+460 RARTVRIYAPI

-503 KTPIESLVV
+503 NTPIDSLIT
-512 HPLKTLTGYKTLANN
+512 HPLVTVKQYKTLANN
-527 KIVLPTDIFGSD
+527 KIVKPADIFGSE
-539 RKNSKGLNMNIISE
+539 RKNSKGLNMNILSE
-553 SEPFFAAL
+553 AEPFFAAL
-561 EQFKNTQWQ
+561 DQFKAHQWH
-570 AGPLVNGKTLTGEHK
+570 AGPLINGETLSGESK
-585 TVVSPFDTTQTVGQ
+585 PVVSPYDTTQTVGQ
-599 VAFADDAAIEQALA
+599 VVFADNQAVEQAIS
-613 SAETAFASWAR
+613 SAVAAFPAWCR
-624 TPVETRAS
+624 TPVAQRAS

-646 ELIAL
+646 ELIVL
-651 CTREAGKSIQDGID
+651 CTREAGKSLQDGID
-665 EVREAVDFCRYYAVQ
+665 EVREAIDFCRYYAVQ
-680 AKKMMAKPELL
+680 AKKMMSKPEQL
-691 PGPTGELNELFLQGR
+691 PGPTGELNELFVQGR

-720 IFLGQVSAALA
+720 IFLGQVTAALA

-739 PAEQTSII
+739 PAEQTCLV
-747 GYRAVQLAHQAGIP
+747 GYRAVQLAHEAGIP
-761 VEVLQFLPGTGA
+761 KEALQFLPGTGA
-773 TVGSAIT
+773 SVGAALTS
-780 ADERIGGVCFTGST
+780 DERIGGVCFTGST
-794 GTAKLINRTLANRDG
+794 GTAKVINRALAAREG

-835 VNDVVSSSFTS
+835 VNDVVASSFTS

-855 VLFLQEDIADRVI
+855 VLYLQEDIADRVLEI
-868 EVLQG
+868 LKG
-873 AMDELVIGNP
+873 AMDELSIGYP
-883 SSVKTDVGP
+883 GSVKTDVGP

-897 AKANLDAH
+897 AKANLNAH
-905 IDHIKQVGK
+905 IEHIKQVGK
-914 LIKQMPLPAG
+914 LIKQVELPADCKD
-924 TENGH
+924 GH
-929 FVSPTAVEI
+929 FVAPTAVEI

-952 LHIIRYKA
+952 LHVIRFKA
-960 SELAHVINEINSTG
+960 SELDKVIADINSTG

-988 ALEVADKV
+988 ALSVADQV

-1038 VTEKTR
+1038 MTEKTR

-1053 NATLLSLGDSEE
+1053 NATLLSLGDAE

>member
-1 MEAITMFKASEVLA
+1 MFKASEVLA

-27 KAISDNYIVD
+27 KAVSDNYIVD

-42 SELIQLVPSSDEA
+42 SELIKLVPSSDEA

-154 KLDKKIDGTPSN
+154 KLDKKLDGTPSN

-317 KLFQKLFNSDA
+317 KLFQKLFNSEA
-328 AKGWGLLGIVVQ
+328 TKGWGLLGIVVQ

-346 LPVLVWLTRLAKEQG
+346 LPVLVWLTRLAKDQG
-361 DEIPLR
+361 DEIPVR

-436 AGDRHHEFQR
+436 AGDRNHEFQR

-455 DTILS
+455 DTILA

-503 KTPIESLVV
+503 KTPIDSLVV

-527 KIVLPTDIFGSD
+527 RIVLPADIFGSD

-553 SEPFFAAL
+553 SEPFFAVI

-585 TVVSPFDTTQTVGQ
+585 TIVSPYDTTQTVGQ
-599 VAFADDAAIEQALA
+599 VAFADQAAIEAAVA
-613 SAETAFASWAR
+613 SAEAAFTSWAR

-794 GTAKLINRTLANRDG
+794 GTAKLINRTLANREG

-883 SSVKTDVGP
+883 SSIKTDVGP

-929 FVSPTAVEI
+929 FVPPTAVEI

-960 SELAHVINEINSTG
+960 ADLSKVIDEINSTG

>member
-1 MEAITMFKASEVLA
+1 MFKASEVLA

-42 SELIQLVPSSDEA
+42 SELIKLVPSSDEA

-527 KIVLPTDIFGSD
+527 KIVLPADIFGSE

-585 TVVSPFDTTQTVGQ
+585 TVVSPYDTTQTVGQ

-613 SAETAFASWAR
+613 SAEAAFASWAR

-773 TVGSAIT
+773 TVGNAIT

-960 SELAHVINEINSTG
+960 AELSQVINEINSTG

-1053 NATLLSLGDSEE
+1053 NATLLSLGDGEE

>member
-42 SELIQLVPSSDEA
+42 SELIKLVPSSDEA

-254 NESPRPT
+254 NESPSPT

-283 ELYDTVIRLIKLA
+283 ELYDTVIRLITLA

-503 KTPIESLVV
+503 KTPIDSLVV

-527 KIVLPTDIFGSD
+527 RIVLPTDIFGSD

-553 SEPFFAAL
+553 SEPFFAAI

-585 TVVSPFDTTQTVGQ
+585 TIVSPYDTTQTVGQ

-613 SAETAFASWAR
+613 SAEAAFASWAR

-960 SELAHVINEINSTG
+960 AELSQVINEINSTG

-1053 NATLLSLGDSEE
+1053 NATLLSLGDGEE

>member
-283 ELYDTVIRLIKLA
+283 ELYDTVIRLITLA

-317 KLFQKLFNSDA
+317 KLFQKLFNSEA

-503 KTPIESLVV
+503 KTPIDSLVV

-527 KIVLPTDIFGSD
+527 RIVLPADIFGSD

-553 SEPFFAAL
+553 SEPFFAAI

-585 TVVSPFDTTQTVGQ
+585 TIVSPYDTTQTVGQ

-613 SAETAFASWAR
+613 SAKAAFASWAR

-960 SELAHVINEINSTG
+960 AELSQVINEINSTG

-1053 NATLLSLGDSEE
+1053 NATLLSLGDGEE

>member
-1 MEAITMFKASEVLA
+1 MFKASEVLA

-27 KAISDNYIVD
+27 KAVSDNYIVD

-42 SELIQLVPSSDEA
+42 SELIKLVPSSDEA
-55 IERVTRRAHELV
+55 IERVTRRTHELV

-154 KLDKKIDGTPSN
+154 KLDKKLDGTPSN

-317 KLFQKLFNSDA
+317 KLFQKLFNSEA
-328 AKGWGLLGIVVQ
+328 TKGWGLLGIVVQ

-361 DEIPLR
+361 DEIPVR

-436 AGDRHHEFQR
+436 AGDRNHEFQR

-455 DTILS
+455 DTILA
-460 EAGAKSVRIYAPI
+460 EAGAKAVRIYAPI

-512 HPLKTLTGYKTLANN
+512 HPLTTLTGYKTLANN
-527 KIVLPTDIFGSD
+527 RIVLPTDIFGSD

-585 TVVSPFDTTQTVGQ
+585 TIVSPYDTTQTVGQ
-599 VAFADDAAIEQALA
+599 VAFADKAAIEAAVA
-613 SAETAFASWAR
+613 SAEAAFTSWAR

-883 SSVKTDVGP
+883 SSIKTDVGP

-952 LHIIRYKA
+952 LHVIRYKA
-960 SELAHVINEINSTG
+960 AELSQVINEINSTG

>member
-1 MEAITMFKASEVLA
+1 MFKASEVLA
-15 GRYDSANLDELF
+15 GRYDNANLDELF
-27 KAISDNYIVD
+27 RAISDNYIVD
-37 EEQYL
+37 EEEYL
-42 SELIQLVPSSDEA
+42 SELISLVPSSDEA
-55 IERVTRRAHELV
+55 IQRVTRRAHDLV
-67 NKVRQFDKKGLMV
+67 SKVRQYEKKGLMV

-132 SKSDSVLVN
+132 NQSDSVLVN
-141 ASTWGLMLTGKIV
+141 ASTWGLMLTGKII
-154 KLDKKIDGTPSN
+154 KLDKKIDGTPSH
-166 LLSRLVNRLGEP
+166 LLKRLVNRLGEP

-195 VLGRNMKEALKNSED
+195 VLGRTIQEGLKNSEE

-227 LTRKDAEKYYTDY
+227 LTAQDAQKYFNDYT
-240 ANAITELGAQSYNE
+240 NAIKEIGARQYDES
-254 NESPRPT
+254 ESPRPT

-275 ANEDRVLT
+275 ANEDRTLT
-283 ELYDTVIRLIKLA
+283 ELYATVLKLIKLA

-317 KLFQKLFNSDA
+317 KLFHRLYTSEE

-346 LPVLVWLTRLAKEQG
+346 LPVLVWLTRLSKEQG
-361 DEIPLR
+361 DEIPVR

-436 AGDRHHEFQR
+436 ASDRNYEFQR

-455 DTILS
+455 DTILAES
-460 EAGAKSVRIYAPI
+460 GAQTVRIYAPI

-512 HPLKTLTGYKTLANN
+512 HPLITLRGYKTLANN
-527 KIVLPTDIFGSD
+527 RIVLPADIFGPE

-561 EQFKNTQWQ
+561 DKFSHSQWQ
-570 AGPLVNGKTLTGEHK
+570 AGPLVDGETLEGDTH
-585 TVVSPFDTTQTVGQ
+585 TVVSPFDTTKTVGT
-599 VAFADDAAIEQALA
+599 VAFADSQAIEKALA
-613 SAETAFASWAR
+613 SASASFASWCR
-624 TPVETRAS
+624 TPVETRAN

-731 AGNTVIAK
+731 AGNSVIAK
-739 PAEQTSII
+739 PAEQTCLV

-761 VEVLQFLPGTGA
+761 KEVLQFLPGTGA
-773 TVGSAIT
+773 TVGAALT

-794 GTAKLINRTLANRDG
+794 GTAKLINRTLANREG
-809 AIIPLI
+809 AIIPLV

-827 STSQPEQV
+827 STSQAEQV

-855 VLFLQEDIADRVI
+855 VLFLQDDIADRVI
-868 EVLQG
+868 EVMKG
-873 AMDELVIGNP
+873 AMDELSIGDP

-897 AKANLDAH
+897 AKANLNAH
-905 IDHIKQVGK
+905 IEHIKQVGK
-914 LIKQMPLPAG
+914 LIKQLELPAG

-929 FVSPTAVEI
+929 FVAPTAVEI
-938 DSIKV
+938 DSIRV

-952 LHIIRYKA
+952 LHVIRYKA
-960 SELAHVINEINSTG
+960 SELNRVIDEINSTG

-1053 NATLLSLGDSEE
+1053 NATLLSLGDSDE

>member
-15 GRYDSANLDELF
+15 GHYDSANFDELF

-42 SELIQLVPSSDEA
+42 SDLIKLVPSSDET
-55 IERVTRRAHELV
+55 IERVTRRAHDLV
-67 NKVRQFDKKGLMV
+67 SKVRQYDKKGLMV

-111 AATADALIE
+111 PETADALIE
-120 DKLSGAKWDEHM
+120 DKLSGAKWDEHL

-154 KLDKKIDGTPSN
+154 KLDRNLDGSPSN
-166 LLSRLVNRLGEP
+166 LLKRLVNRLGEP

-184 MAAMKIMGKQF
+184 YAAMKIMGKQF
-195 VLGRNMKEALKNSED
+195 VLGRTVKEALKNSED
-210 KRKLGYTHSY
+210 KRKQGYTHSY

-227 LTRKDAEKYYTDY
+227 LTQRDAEKYFQDY
-240 ANAITELGAQSYNE
+240 SHAISELGAQQYD
-254 NESPRPT
+254 ESQAPRPT

-275 ANEDRVLT
+275 ANEDRVMS
-283 ELYDTVIRLIKLA
+283 ELYATVIKLIEQA
-296 RGLNIGISIDAEEVD
+296 RSLNVGISIDAEEVD

-317 KLFQKLFNSDA
+317 KLFRKLYNSEA

-346 LPVLVWLTRLAKEQG
+346 LPVLLWLTKLAKEQG

-383 AGEAAYPL
+383 AGEAGYPL
-391 YTRKAGTDV
+391 YTRKVGTDL
-400 SYLACARYLLSDA
+400 SYLACARFLLSDK

-436 AGDRHHEFQR
+436 AGDREFEFQR

-455 DTILS
+455 DTILAES
-460 EAGAKSVRIYAPI
+460 RARTVRIYAPI

-503 KTPIESLVV
+503 NTPIDSLIT
-512 HPLKTLTGYKTLANN
+512 HPLVTVKQYKTLANN
-527 KIVLPTDIFGSD
+527 KIVKPADIFGSE
-539 RKNSKGLNMNIISE
+539 RKNSKGLNMNILSE
-553 SEPFFAAL
+553 AEPFFAAL
-561 EQFKNTQWQ
+561 DQFKAHQWH
-570 AGPLVNGKTLTGEHK
+570 AGPLINGETLSGESK
-585 TVVSPFDTTQTVGQ
+585 PVVSPYDTTQTVGQ
-599 VAFADDAAIEQALA
+599 VVFADNQAVEQAIS
-613 SAETAFASWAR
+613 SAVAAFPAWCR
-624 TPVETRAS
+624 TPVEKRAS

-646 ELIAL
+646 ELIVL
-651 CTREAGKSIQDGID
+651 CTREAGKSLQDGID
-665 EVREAVDFCRYYAVQ
+665 EVREAIDFCRYYAVQ
-680 AKKMMAKPELL
+680 AKKMMSKPELL
-691 PGPTGELNELFLQGR
+691 PGPTGELNELFVQGR

-720 IFLGQVSAALA
+720 IFLGQVTAALA

-739 PAEQTSII
+739 PAEQTCLV
-747 GYRAVQLAHQAGIP
+747 GYRAVQLAHEAGIP
-761 VEVLQFLPGTGA
+761 KEALQFLPGTGA
-773 TVGSAIT
+773 SVGAALTS
-780 ADERIGGVCFTGST
+780 DERIGGVCFTGST
-794 GTAKLINRTLANRDG
+794 GTAKVINRALAAREG

-835 VNDVVSSSFTS
+835 VNDVVASSFTS

-855 VLFLQEDIADRVI
+855 VLYLQEDIADRVLEI
-868 EVLQG
+868 LKG
-873 AMDELVIGNP
+873 AMDELSIGYP
-883 SSVKTDVGP
+883 GSVKTDVGP

-897 AKANLDAH
+897 AKANLNAH
-905 IDHIKQVGK
+905 IEHIKQVGK
-914 LIKQMPLPAG
+914 LIKQVELPADCKD
-924 TENGH
+924 GH
-929 FVSPTAVEI
+929 FVAPTAVEI

-952 LHIIRYKA
+952 LHVIRFKA
-960 SELAHVINEINSTG
+960 SELDKVIADINSTG

-988 ALEVADKV
+988 ALSVADQV

-1038 VTEKTR
+1038 MTEKTR

-1053 NATLLSLGDSEE
+1053 NATLLSLGDAE

>member
-1 MEAITMFKASEVLA
+1 MFKASEVLA

-27 KAISDNYIVD
+27 KAVSDNYIVD

-42 SELIQLVPSSDEA
+42 SELIKLVPSSDEA

-154 KLDKKIDGTPSN
+154 KLDKKLDGTPSN

-317 KLFQKLFNSDA
+317 KLFQKLFNSEA
-328 AKGWGLLGIVVQ
+328 TKGWGLLGIVVQ

-361 DEIPLR
+361 DEIPVR

-436 AGDRHHEFQR
+436 AGDRNHEFQR

-455 DTILS
+455 DTILA
-460 EAGAKSVRIYAPI
+460 EAGAKAVRIYAPI

-512 HPLKTLTGYKTLANN
+512 HPLTTLTGYKTLANN
-527 KIVLPTDIFGSD
+527 RIVLPADIFGSE

-585 TVVSPFDTTQTVGQ
+585 TVVSPYDTTQTVGQ
-599 VAFADDAAIEQALA
+599 VAFADKAAIEAAVA
-613 SAETAFASWAR
+613 SAEAAFASWAR

-794 GTAKLINRTLANRDG
+794 GTAKLINRTLANREG

-883 SSVKTDVGP
+883 SSIKTDVGP

-952 LHIIRYKA
+952 LHVIRYKA
-960 SELAHVINEINSTG
+960 ADLGKVIDEINSTG

>member
-1 MEAITMFKASEVLA
+1 MFKASEVLT
-15 GRYDSANLDELF
+15 GRYDSATLNELF
-27 KAISDNYIVD
+27 EAITNNYIVD

-42 SELIQLVPSSDEA
+42 GELIQLVPASEDE
-55 IERVTRRAHELV
+55 IQRVTQRAHDLV
-67 NKVRQFDKKGLMV
+67 KKVRQYDKKGLMV

-120 DKLSGAKWDEHM
+120 DKLSGAKWDEHL
-132 SKSDSVLVN
+132 SKSDSTLVN

-154 KLDKKIDGTPSN
+154 NLDKDIDGKPSS
-166 LLSRLVNRLGEP
+166 LLNRLVNRMGEP

-184 MAAMKIMGKQF
+184 LAAMKIMGKQF
-195 VLGRNMKEALKNSED
+195 VLGRTVKEALKNSVD

-227 LTRKDAEKYYTDY
+227 LTSKDAQKYFDDY
-240 ANAITELGAQSYNE
+240 SSAIAALGAESYDE
-254 NESPRPT
+254 QEAPRPT

-275 ANEDRVLT
+275 ANEDRTMT
-283 ELYDTVIRLIKLA
+283 ELYDTLIKLISQA
-296 RGLNIGISIDAEEVD
+296 RSLNVGVSIDAEEMD

-317 KLFQKLFNSDA
+317 KLFKKLYNSDA

-346 LPVLVWLTRLAKEQG
+346 LPVLCWLTRLSKEQG

-377 LKWAQQ
+377 LKWGQVN
-383 AGEAAYPL
+383 GEGGYPL

-436 AGDRHHEFQR
+436 AGDRQYEFQR
-446 LHGMGQELY
+446 LHGMGEELY
-455 DTILS
+455 DTLLAES
-460 EAGAKSVRIYAPI
+460 GVSTVRIYAPV

-512 HPLKTLTGYKTLANN
+512 HPLTTLQGYKTLANN
-527 KIVLPTDIFGSD
+527 KIVQPIDIFGD
-539 RKNSKGLNMNIISE
+539 ERKNSKGLNMNILSE
-553 SEPFFAAL
+553 STPFFAAL
-561 EQFKNTQWQ
+561 DKFKDTNWS
-570 AGPLVNGKTLTGEHK
+570 AGPIVNGETLSGE
-585 TVVSPFDTTQTVGQ
+585 TIDVVSPFDTTKVVGK
-599 VAFADDAAIEQALA
+599 VAFANNQAVEQALS
-613 SAETAFASWAR
+613 SAHNAFGSWCS
-624 TPVETRAS
+624 TPVEVRAN

-720 IFLGQVSAALA
+720 IFLGQVAAALA
-731 AGNTVIAK
+731 AGNTVVAK
-739 PAEQTSII
+739 PAEQTSIV

-761 VEVLQFLPGTGA
+761 KEALQFLPGTGA
-773 TVGSAIT
+773 TVGATIT

-794 GTAKLINRTLANRDG
+794 VTAKRINLTLAQRDG

-868 EVLQG
+868 DVMKG
-873 AMDELVIGNP
+873 AMNELTIGDP
-883 SSVKTDVGP
+883 SFVKTDVGP

-897 AKANLDAH
+897 AKANLNAH
-905 IDHIKQVGK
+905 IDHIKQVGR
-914 LIKQMPLPAG
+914 LINQLELPAG
-924 TENGH
+924 SENGH
-929 FVSPTAVEI
+929 FVAPTAVEI

-952 LHIIRYKA
+952 LHVIRYKA
-960 SELAHVINEINSTG
+960 ADLPKVIDEINSTG

-1053 NATLLSLGDSEE
+1053 NATLLSLGDSDE